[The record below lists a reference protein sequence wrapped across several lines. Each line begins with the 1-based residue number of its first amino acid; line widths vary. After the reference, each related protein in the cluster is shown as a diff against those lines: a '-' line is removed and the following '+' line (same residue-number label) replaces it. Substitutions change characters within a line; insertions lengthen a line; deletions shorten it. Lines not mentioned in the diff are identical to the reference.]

1 MSASQLLQHL
11 YSTNASSPDF
21 SRLLYGL
28 IRQDEEEGYLYNLE
42 GSKLAQLVD
51 FLDGV
56 RTLPLAF
63 RSLTKQTLQALSVIP
78 TTDDVSLQCL
88 HKLQAICG
96 HHMILPSSYTISGEI
111 TRVGDRPIAL
121 GGFADVWEGTY
132 DGKKVCAKWLRVSLN
147 DDKALNKVRIWHPH
161 VFFGST

>member
-28 IRQDEEEGYLYNLE
+28 IRQDEEEGYLSNLE
-42 GSKLAQLVD
+42 GSGLAQLVD

-63 RSLTKQTLQALSVIP
+63 RSLK
-78 TTDDVSLQCL
+78 
-88 HKLQAICG
+88 
-96 HHMILPSSYTISGEI
+96 
-111 TRVGDRPIAL
+111 
-121 GGFADVWEGTY
+121 
-132 DGKKVCAKWLRVSLN
+132 
-147 DDKALNKVRIWHPH
+147 
-161 VFFGST
+161 